1 MNMKR
6 VTCFG
11 TGLIGTGWGVA
22 FLRGGC
28 QVTFYDIDQGR
39 IDAARKTLCDTLDFF
54 CAKGIIKEEQK
65 KQCLANASFTT
76 DAAGAVKDAE
86 FIQESS
92 PENLE
97 LKRQVLRTIEENC
110 SAAAIIAS
118 STSGLLI
125 SDITANALH
134 PERIVGGH
142 PYNPPSL
149 MPLVEIIRTE
159 KTEDK
164 FVDAAKAFYKELGKE
179 PVILNKES
187 RGFLCNRIQA
197 AVCREAMD
205 LVNRGVC
212 SVEDIDKAVV
222 FGVGLRWAIMG
233 PHLVNHL
240 GGGSGG
246 FSQFWHH
253 LSEAYSE
260 WLEEM
265 ASWTNIPPQGYT
277 DKVSPEIARAMAHRQ
292 PGTGQN
298 TEELRTYLNDGII
311 EILKFH
317 KMI

>member
-1 MNMKR
+1 MKR
-6 VTCFG
+6 VTCYG
-11 TGLIGTGWGVA
+11 TGLIGTGWGVV

-28 QVTFYDIDQGR
+28 KVMLYDIDQEK
-39 IDAARKTLCDTLDFF
+39 IDAARKTLSGMLDFF
-54 CAKGIIKEEQK
+54 AAKGLMTNEQRE
-65 KQCLANASFTT
+65 QFMANASFTT
-76 DAAGAVKDAE
+76 NVAEAVKDAE

-97 LKRQVLRTIEENC
+97 LKQKILRIIEENC
-110 SAAAIIAS
+110 PATTIIAS
-118 STSGLLI
+118 STSGLLL

-142 PYNPPSL
+142 PYNPPYV
-149 MPLVEIIRTE
+149 MPLVEISRIE
-159 KTEDK
+159 KTDQK
-164 FVDAAKAFYKELGKE
+164 YVDAAKAFYKELGKE

-187 RGFLCNRIQA
+187 KGFLCNRIQA

-222 FGVGLRWAIMG
+222 YGVGLRWAIMG
-233 PHLVNHL
+233 PHLINHI
-240 GGGSGG
+240 GGGAGG
-246 FSQFWHH
+246 FEYFWDH
-253 LSEAYSE
+253 LSGAFSS
-260 WLEEM
+260 WLKDM
-265 ASWTNIPPQGYT
+265 ASWTDIPPSGYVE
-277 DKVSPEIARAMAHRQ
+277 KVKPGIAESMAHRK

-298 TEELRTYLNDGII
+298 TDELKAYLNTGII